1 MSKKLDNF
9 VDAISD
15 TIKNAPTLYEDA
27 LQPTVQEVG
36 KLVARIPRA
45 INAAFSGLDKWM
57 LNREY
62 NVEETKKL
70 LEQKLK
76 DVKPEKIV
84 TPDAYVAIPAI
95 QAISYSMNSKALRN
109 LYANLLAK
117 SMNTDTK
124 NFVHPAFVE
133 IINQLSPLDA
143 AAINELKYLCVS
155 QPLIRIFACKK
166 RPTSNKRMSIH
177 NMTQFG
183 NAKIKIPL
191 FSHYSLPIA
200 GTKATAKQRG
210 FVLQNLNRL
219 GLINIDYR
227 EHILE
232 ATQYKKLYEH
242 LLNSSLYK
250 TLINQTKKD
259 GLHLQLT
266 DGYTSPTDFGRL
278 FFSVCCEEL

>member
-9 VDAISD
+9 VGAVGDAIK
-15 TIKNAPTLYEDA
+15 TAPTLYEDS
-27 LQPTVQEVG
+27 LQPSVQEVG

-45 INAAFSGLDKWM
+45 INAAFSGLDKWI
-57 LNREY
+57 LNKEY

-76 DVKPEKIV
+76 NVKPEKIV
-84 TPDAYVAIPAI
+84 TPEAYVAIPTI
-95 QAISYSMNSKALRN
+95 QAISNSMNSKALRN

-117 SMNTDTK
+117 AMDADTK
-124 NFVHPAFVE
+124 DYVHPSFVE

-143 AAINELKYLCVS
+143 VAIKELKYLSVP

-166 RPTSNKRMSIH
+166 QPKPNKRMVIK
-177 NMTQFG
+177 NMTKFG

-232 ATQYKKLYEH
+232 ATQYKELYEH
-242 LLNSSLYK
+242 LLSSSLYK
-250 TLINQTKKD
+250 TLINKTKKD